1 MTDKNPFYPIPGLWI
16 CNQVEIPA
24 GFSGGSVVKNPPVM
38 HETQVQSLGWEDAL
52 EDIMATHA
60 SILARKTP
68 WTGELG
74 GLQSMG

>member
-1 MTDKNPFYPIPGLWI
+1 M
-16 CNQVEIPA
+16 
-24 GFSGGSVVKNPPVM
+24 VKNPPVM